1 MQDWA
6 ATSFEQQLVAAED
19 DLPVALD
26 LVRSAQL
33 LLPVSPAAA
42 AGTEPPAW
50 TTLPVDD
57 RTWLLA
63 YTSVEAMVAATDGA
77 LTHGRISSVPEL
89 AAGWPD
95 PRWGLWVNPGLPG
108 DLALES
114 GTVARLAA
122 PTMLE
127 DLQAHP
133 EVRHPV
139 VEKLLPHD
147 ELRALLTEGVG
158 RVSGYVHPV
167 VDVEHIA
174 SPAVLVAAL
183 GRGAD
188 AADLVSRQGSVHLLR
203 WPAVGPE
210 LYRSPYGGTDEET
223 RDAVGGWRIEEP
235 PFVGT
240 GFAPQV
246 DQLVREYLV
255 HGVVLP
261 DGAEV
266 WELDADGLFS
276 RHAVYD
282 GDREAWLLLVAA
294 PAEGTP

>member
-1 MQDWA
+1 VQDWTPTDVERQLIA
-6 ATSFEQQLVAAED
+6 ADDLAVALGLLRAVQLV
-19 DLPVALD
+19 LP
-26 LVRSAQL
+26 
-33 LLPVSPAAA
+33 LPP
-42 AGTEPPAW
+42 GDGPPAW
-50 TTLPVDD
+50 TTAPGPE

-63 YTSVEAMVAATDGA
+63 YTSVEAMVAATNGA
-77 LTHGRISSVPEL
+77 LARGRISSLPEL

-95 PRWGLWVNPGLPG
+95 LRWGLWVNPGLPG
-108 DLALES
+108 DLAMES

-122 PTMLE
+122 PTMAE

-139 VEKLLPHD
+139 VEKLLTHD
-147 ELRALLTEGVG
+147 ELGALLADGVG

-183 GRGAD
+183 GRSAD

-223 RDAVGGWRIEEP
+223 RDAVSGWLVEEP

-261 DGAEV
+261 HGAEV
-266 WELDADGLFS
+266 WELDAEGLFS
-276 RHAVYD
+276 RHMVFD
-282 GDREAWLLLVAA
+282 GDRETWVLLVAT
-294 PAEGTP
+294 PAEGAP

>member
-1 MQDWA
+1 VQDWEP
-6 ATSFEQQLVAAED
+6 TDVEQQLVAAD
-19 DLPVALD
+19 DLVVALG

-33 LLPVSPAAA
+33 VLPL
-42 AGTEPPAW
+42 PPGDGPPVW
-50 TTLPVDD
+50 TTAPGPE

-77 LTHGRISSVPEL
+77 LTRGRISSLPEL

-95 PRWGLWVNPGLPG
+95 LRWGLWINPGLPG
-108 DLALES
+108 ALALES

-122 PTMLE
+122 PSMLE
-127 DLQAHP
+127 DRQAFP

-139 VEKLLPHD
+139 VEKLLTHD
-147 ELRALLTEGVG
+147 ELAALLAEGVG

-174 SPAVLVAAL
+174 SPVGLVAAL
-183 GRGAD
+183 GRAAD

-210 LYRSPYGGTDEET
+210 LYRSPYGGTDDDT
-223 RDAVGGWRIEEP
+223 RDAVAGWLVEEP

-255 HGVVLP
+255 RGVVLP
-261 DGAEV
+261 HGAEV
-266 WELDADGLFS
+266 WELDEQGLFS
-276 RHAVYD
+276 RHAIWD
-282 GDREAWLLLVAA
+282 GDRETWVLLVAA
-294 PAEGTP
+294 PAGGAP